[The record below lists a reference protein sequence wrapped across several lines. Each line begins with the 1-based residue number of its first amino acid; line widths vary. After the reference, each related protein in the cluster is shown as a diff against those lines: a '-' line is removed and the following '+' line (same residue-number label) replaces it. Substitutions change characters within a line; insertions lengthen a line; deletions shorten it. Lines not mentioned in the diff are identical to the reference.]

1 MSLLSSIKSLVFPDA
16 GLCCPRC
23 EKPLAGHD
31 EAACERRMSRRYFF
45 GIAAGAAVAVAGAG
59 VMTSAINTRGADL
72 FLSVEQF
79 ENLYIKPALAGLANS
94 IDAHISKGFMLSRI
108 MADKYYEQAFDAVR
122 KNAQEDLKFLQGDR
136 W

>member
-23 EKPLAGHD
+23 EKPIEGHD

-45 GIAAGAAVAVAGAG
+45 GVAAGVAVAVAGA
-59 VMTSAINTRGADL
+59 SA
-72 FLSVEQF
+72 V
-79 ENLYIKPALAGLANS
+79 PALFEVEPPLESGIAIARQCKYQNYLNVDLVTRETLEVLRANAIARFAVS
-94 IDAHISKGFMLSRI
+94 RMYEEDFMKTRE
-108 MADKYYEQAFDAVR
+108 K
-122 KNAQEDLKFLQGDR
+122 DLKFLRGDR